1 MGAWRENIDTGDPA
15 LHRDTLSSNFIWQ
28 NPPFVLMDS
37 DLFLQWQVLFCRYSS
52 FAQCFRGLFFFF
64 AGWSWFFSVSDTHSK
79 ISWVETT
86 PSLKT
91 RLLPQLPAACPRLVE
106 LCPKGVSD
114 ISDHGPMDHVHS
126 YWKLPF
132 FMGKN
137 TISMAIFHSY
147 VENYQRVVPAP
158 KNLCSQISRL
168 SQVMSPQALQ

>member
-1 MGAWRENIDTGDPA
+1 MTSAA
-15 LHRDTLSSNFIWQ
+15 LSL
-28 NPPFVLMDS
+28 LK
-37 DLFLQWQVLFCRYSS
+37 FCPMFPGSI
-52 FAQCFRGLFFFF
+52 LFF

-91 RLLPQLPAACPRLVE
+91 RLLPRLPAACPRLLE
-106 LCPKGVSD
+106 LCPKGVFD

-132 FMGKN
+132 FMGNN
-137 TISMAIFHSY
+137 TSSMAIFHSY

-158 KNLCSQISRL
+158 KKSLFTDITTLTSDVPSGPPVKQNTCLLSSIRQICLPSSSFIIHDWHFFGISSNQNLKT
-168 SQVMSPQALQ
+168 